1 MSLGTSSSRRS
12 LNIALLVI
20 AAAAMTVLLSQCR
33 MVGDGVVA
41 PGPGLLAQKP
51 AQDCMRDCQAVYQT
65 GQDAEQ
71 ALHKQL
77 NKACNGD
84 PVCQANETARHD
96 AAMAQLAANR
106 KNCFDTCHHQGG
118 GSGGR

>member
-1 MSLGTSSSRRS
+1 MSSGNSVSRRS
-12 LNIALLVI
+12 LKIALLVV
-20 AAAAMTVLLSQCR
+20 AAAAMTMLLSQCR
-33 MVGDGVVA
+33 MSSDAVLSPDA
-41 PGPGLLAQKP
+41 ATLAQKP

-65 GQDAEQ
+65 AQDAEQ

-96 AAMAQLAANR
+96 AAMAQLAADR
-106 KNCFDTCHHQGG
+106 KACFDSCHHQGG